1 MSNFLQVKTIHETMV
16 LIKIEQIITIEQGID
31 LNYNFIW
38 LKNGQNLK
46 TYEKIQEIAAKL

>member
-1 MSNFLQVKTIHETMV
+1 MTNFLQVKTVHETMV

-38 LKNGQNLK
+38 LKNGQNIK

>member
-38 LKNGQNLK
+38 LKNGQNIK
-46 TYEKIQEIAAKL
+46 TYETTQEIAAKL

>member
-1 MSNFLQVKTIHETMV
+1 MTNFLQVKTVHETMV

-38 LKNGQNLK
+38 LKNGQNIK
-46 TYEKIQEIAAKL
+46 TTETIQEIAAKL